1 MEVDAGTTLLLTAH
15 TGVDATRR
23 ALMESSDWQEE
34 KPGILVQ
41 RWPSPVRAIVPATL
55 IAKALFGPFELVA
68 AEALEV
74 SVVASEDAEVEPQT
88 TIAPESPS
96 GVM

>member
-15 TGVDATRR
+15 TAVDATRR
-23 ALMESSDWQEE
+23 ALMQSSDWREE
-34 KPGILVQ
+34 APGILVQ

-55 IAKALFGPFELVA
+55 IAKALFGPFGLEA
-68 AEALEV
+68 AESLEV
-74 SVVASEDAEVEPQT
+74 SVVAAADAEVEAPT
-88 TIAPESPS
+88 AVEPESHS